1 MNQRLEFGG
10 DVDTQAVSAWIPQ
23 FNRPSVWI
31 PPSAPGVTLS
41 N

>member
-1 MNQRLEFGG
+1 MNQSLEFGE
-10 DVDTQAVSAWIPQ
+10 DVDTQVVSVRIPQ